1 MHTLRPSRRV
11 IQPVSPFNTNTILSV
26 STRHNSRQR
35 VQRLRNL
42 RSFWTR
48 ATVMVEVLEIERHV
62 SFCSCRARSNEAL
75 QRTAH
80 AFFLE
85 TAVESSKVISAS
97 PAVGGGA
104 A

>member
-1 MHTLRPSRRV
+1 MHTLRPRRRV

-35 VQRLRNL
+35 VQRLRN
-42 RSFWTR
+42 FWTR

-62 SFCSCRARSNEAL
+62 SFCSYRARSNEAL

-85 TAVESSKVISAS
+85 TAVESSRVISAS